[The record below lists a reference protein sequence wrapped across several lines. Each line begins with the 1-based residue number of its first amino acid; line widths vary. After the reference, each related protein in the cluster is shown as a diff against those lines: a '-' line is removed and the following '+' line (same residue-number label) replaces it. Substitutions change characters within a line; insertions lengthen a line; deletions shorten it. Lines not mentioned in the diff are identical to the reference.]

1 MNARSLR
8 LARLALTCLC
18 RALPAGV
25 REESYA
31 EWCAE
36 LQPVRDAPGGQ
47 GRLRSA
53 GRVTAYCAGHALSVV
68 RLRRIY
74 STPQSPYREQA
85 RRSAR
90 MLVTGATAA
99 GVLLGLTS
107 AGWLGWPVSCAVAAL
122 ARDDRILFGV
132 VVLWTGCIRIS
143 LARLTR
149 ILERRAARRYMGTQ
163 GGTR

>member
-8 LARLALTCLC
+8 LACLALRCLC

-25 REESYA
+25 REENYA

-36 LQPVRDAPGGQ
+36 LQPVRGARGGQ

-74 STPQSPYREQA
+74 GKPRSAYEEQA
-85 RRSAR
+85 SRRAKT
-90 MLVTGATAA
+90 LVMGATAVGLLA
-99 GVLLGLTS
+99 GLAGAGQLGRPTL
-107 AGWLGWPVSCAVAAL
+107 WAVAAL
-122 ARDDRILFGV
+122 ARDDRLMFAF
-132 VVLWTGCIRIS
+132 VVLWVVLIRVG

-149 ILERRAARRYMGTQ
+149 IFERRAARRRMGAQ
-163 GGTR
+163 GGSR